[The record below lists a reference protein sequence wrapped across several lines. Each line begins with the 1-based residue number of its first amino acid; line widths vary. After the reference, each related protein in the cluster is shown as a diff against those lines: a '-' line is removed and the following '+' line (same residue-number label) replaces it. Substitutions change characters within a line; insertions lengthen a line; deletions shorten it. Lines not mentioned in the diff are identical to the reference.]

1 MAARTKV
8 LRRLD
13 HESGVS
19 GPLQLQDHLRVG
31 AAVELRQGPD
41 QYDGSGIPVEKVCI
55 PLRHDG
61 PDEILLKGRTNS

>member
-31 AAVELRQGPD
+31 AAVELCQGPN
-41 QYDGSGIPVEKVCI
+41 QYDG
-55 PLRHDG
+55 
-61 PDEILLKGRTNS
+61 